1 MYQNAS
7 SPPPQAYNTAGAGR
21 GGYSPQVVGTGGG
34 GGYGYE
40 NTVAGGAGGGN
51 NNGGA
56 AAYPIYGGA
65 PSPVNSAYLRA
76 NVAMSR
82 GGPTPNVIGP
92 LGVGGGGGVGTNN
105 NGTGGGGGASS
116 GLIRLTLRKPM
127 GIVFEPMTDPHNPS
141 QQRGVRICDLPR
153 TGAAAMSQKLEL
165 GDELLSIN
173 DKTMSRLTFDE
184 IMDFIIQAD
193 KERVD
198 LLFRRPNRNKET
210 GTTVGGA
217 AGVGVGGNAAA
228 NVTAGAPTVDAS
240 AGGLPPIG
248 NGYNSAA
255 GGPLGVPGNGSLPLS
270 PMGLGGFGS
279 NSNSVK
285 WIDEKSD
292 KRGKLTT
299 EEVDDVKGKK
309 GGGGSSSRG
318 KPLRNDDVS
327 VDDTYND
334 GYTVESQ
341 SQYTMETYEEEQ
353 RHRGNIKSFGRGGTN
368 DRDHQHKS
376 KRKSSYKDPVESMGF
391 LDMLID
397 TLCSSVMGRHAQDM
411 CGDDDQK
418 KNHNTSNNYGED
430 FDDEFTLDD
439 GTYGADDGTYATYEE
454 SEERR
459 GRHRRMGEDESIGTM
474 EDEQQ
479 IFVTNDDDGTRT
491 LESKEIAN
499 KKKQQ
504 SREDEKKSKDLKKAS
519 ASSSKS
525 KSKVDNALL
534 RHHGGNE
541 VDSRLIDSTPRVKST
556 APDPPPT
563 KQTSSQGWNDARATN
578 NTNAPANQSWLHQQ
592 GQQQQQHQQQ
602 LHHNNIA
609 EDHQMNEQESA
620 INSAILPVRE
630 LEYDDRIDYAAD
642 VSVMESL
649 GGPSLL
655 VERARHENA
664 VYSGAHQALYE
675 NLDRQDPELANLV
688 IQHGEGFLP
697 DPGMTREE
705 TAFRDPYKFY
715 EFAVCALLKENEPEK
730 VRLLSKLMAKYRGRE
745 RHLINKLSARY
756 DKNVNAA
763 ASEAR
768 GNEQGAAAVV
778 APTSG
783 NAPDTLSNKGME
795 KIHEADEGEEVS
807 GSSVL
812 NDPSRA
818 NLAVIEAA
826 KKKMNVNTSRGA
838 MTERKLSNDDGWP
851 PAMSD
856 PWGTSSKAAVAS
868 RDEARDVS
876 EEGADRHIDDD
887 EGSYSDGSS
896 YTGDESGDE
905 VDGTSPATIAQVS
918 ELLNYVYGKTS
929 VAGQIDRVSTIM
941 RAYEGREAVLLELLE
956 TKALIKANADS
967 NRDETDMPLSLRN
980 SSGLNNNSGSNS
992 KGQQSGSATSGNAPS
1007 NRSSQVTVGE
1017 SSTKP
1022 TPQTPLSVNTSPSKM
1037 EFPTGLTSPNMVTS
1051 PSPSAATL
1059 NTFNTKESKYT
1070 SSAGGNSNSKDSSA
1084 GRKKKGLFSFFKK
1097 DKKNMSTGPQSIA
1110 TKTTT
1115 ASPGGKSKL
1124 TKTSRKGPQV
1134 MCEDDRSI

>member
-7 SPPPQAYNTAGAGR
+7 SPTPQAYSTAAAATAGR
-21 GGYSPQVVGTGGG
+21 GGYSQQVGGIG

-40 NTVAGGAGGGN
+40 NTVAGGN
-51 NNGGA
+51 NNGK
-56 AAYPIYGGA
+56 AYPIYGGA

-76 NVAMSR
+76 NGAMSAVR

-92 LGVGGGGGVGTNN
+92 LGGGGGGVGNTNVGN
-105 NGTGGGGGASS
+105 TASS

-184 IMDFIIQAD
+184 IMDFIIEAD

-198 LLFRRPNRNKET
+198 LLFRRPNRNKES
-210 GTTVGGA
+210 GTVG
-217 AGVGVGGNAAA
+217 GVGVGGNAAA
-228 NVTAGAPTVDAS
+228 NVTVGASTIDAS

-255 GGPLGVPGNGSLPLS
+255 GGPVGVPGNGSLPLS

-292 KRGKLTT
+292 KRGKLTK
-299 EEVDDVKGKK
+299 EVDDVKGKK

-353 RHRGNIKSFGRGGTN
+353 RHRGNIKSSGRGGTN
-368 DRDHQHKS
+368 GRDHQHKS

-397 TLCSSVMGRHAQDM
+397 TLCTSVMGRHAQDIM

-418 KNHNTSNNYGED
+418 KNYNTSNIYGED

-454 SEERR
+454 NEERR
-459 GRHRRMGEDESIGTM
+459 GRHRRMGEDESIGTV

-479 IFVTNDDDGTRT
+479 TFVTNDDDGTRT
-491 LESKEIAN
+491 IESKEIAN

-525 KSKVDNALL
+525 KLKVDNALL
-534 RHHGGNE
+534 RHHSGNA
-541 VDSRLIDSTPRVKST
+541 VDSRLTDSTPRVKSST

-563 KQTSSQGWNDARATN
+563 KQTYSQGWNDARATN
-578 NTNAPANQSWLHQQ
+578 NTNAPANQSWLQQQ
-592 GQQQQQHQQQ
+592 GQQPQQHQQHQ
-602 LHHNNIA
+602 QFHHNNIA
-609 EDHQMNEQESA
+609 EDNQMNEQESA

-664 VYSGAHQALYE
+664 VYSGAHQTLYE

-756 DKNVNAA
+756 DKNGNAA

-778 APTSG
+778 APTTG
-783 NAPDTLSNKGME
+783 NVADTLSNKGME

-807 GSSVL
+807 GSSVF

-818 NLAVIEAA
+818 NLAVIEAT
-826 KKKMNVNTSRGA
+826 KKKMNFNTSRAA

-856 PWGTSSKAAVAS
+856 PWGTSSRAALAS
-868 RDEARDVS
+868 RDKARDVS

-887 EGSYSDGSS
+887 EGSFSDGSS

-980 SSGLNNNSGSNS
+980 SPGLNNNSGNNS
-992 KGQQSGSATSGNAPS
+992 KGQQLGSGASSGNAPT
-1007 NRSSQVTVGE
+1007 NRSSLATVGE
-1017 SSTKP
+1017 SSAKP
-1022 TPQTPLSVNTSPSKM
+1022 TPQTPLSISTSPTRM
-1037 EFPTGLTSPNMVTS
+1037 EYPTGMTSPNMASS

-1059 NTFNTKESKYT
+1059 NTFNTKESKNT
-1070 SSAGGNSNSKDSSA
+1070 SSAGYSNSKDSG

-1097 DKKNMSTGPQSIA
+1097 DKKNISIA
-1110 TKTTT
+1110 TKTT
-1115 ASPGGKSKL
+1115 ASPGKSKL

-1134 MCEDDRSI
+1134 ICEDDRSI

>member
-7 SPPPQAYNTAGAGR
+7 SPPQQAYSTAAAAAGR
-21 GGYSPQVVGTGGG
+21 GGYSQQVVAGGG

-40 NTVAGGAGGGN
+40 NTVGGGGGGN

-56 AAYPIYGGA
+56 YPIYGGGA

-76 NVAMSR
+76 NVAMSAVR
-82 GGPTPNVIGP
+82 GPTPNVIG
-92 LGVGGGGGVGTNN
+92 GGSGT
-105 NGTGGGGGASS
+105 TGGGASS

-184 IMDFIIQAD
+184 IMDFIIEAD

-198 LLFRRPNRNKET
+198 LLFRRPNRNKES
-210 GTTVGGA
+210 GTVGAA

-248 NGYNSAA
+248 NGYSSA
-255 GGPLGVPGNGSLPLS
+255 GGGGPVGGVPGNGSLPLS

-292 KRGKLTT
+292 KRGKLT
-299 EEVDDVKGKK
+299 EEVNDVKGKK
-309 GGGGSSSRG
+309 GDGGGSGSRG

-353 RHRGNIKSFGRGGTN
+353 RHRGNIKSSGRGGTN
-368 DRDHQHKS
+368 DHDHKS

-397 TLCSSVMGRHAQDM
+397 TLCTSVMGRHAQDM

-418 KNHNTSNNYGED
+418 KNHNTSNIYGGED

-454 SEERR
+454 NEERR

-479 IFVTNDDDGTRT
+479 TYVTNDD
-491 LESKEIAN
+491 EEIAN

-504 SREDEKKSKDLKKAS
+504 IRDDEKKSKDLKKAL

-541 VDSRLIDSTPRVKST
+541 VDGRLMDSTPRVKTT

-563 KQTSSQGWNDARATN
+563 KQTSSQGWNDARAMN
-578 NTNAPANQSWLHQQ
+578 NTNAPANQSWLQQQ
-592 GQQQQQHQQQ
+592 GQQQQPQQQQQHQQ
-602 LHHNNIA
+602 LHHNNIV

-630 LEYDDRIDYAAD
+630 LEYDDCIDYAAD

-756 DKNVNAA
+756 DKNGNAA
-763 ASEAR
+763 AALEAR
-768 GNEQGAAAVV
+768 GNEQGAAAAV
-778 APTSG
+778 APTTG
-783 NAPDTLSNKGME
+783 NAPDSLSNKGME

-826 KKKMNVNTSRGA
+826 KKKMNVNTSTRA
-838 MTERKLSNDDGWP
+838 ATTERKLSNDDGWP

-856 PWGTSSKAAVAS
+856 PWGISSKSAVAT

-980 SSGLNNNSGSNS
+980 SPGLNNNSGSNS
-992 KGQQSGSATSGNAPS
+992 KGQQSGSATSGSAPT
-1007 NRSSQVTVGE
+1007 NRSPLATVGE
-1017 SSTKP
+1017 SSTKL
-1022 TPQTPLSVNTSPSKM
+1022 TPQTPLSVNTT
-1037 EFPTGLTSPNMVTS
+1037 PTRVEYPAGLTSPNMVTS
-1051 PSPSAATL
+1051 PSPSATTF
-1059 NTFNTKESKYT
+1059 NTFNTKESKNT
-1070 SSAGGNSNSKDSSA
+1070 SSAGNSNSKDSGGA
-1084 GRKKKGLFSFFKK
+1084 RKKKGLFSFFKK
-1097 DKKNMSTGPQSIA
+1097 DKKMMPTGPQSIA
-1110 TKTTT
+1110 TKTT

-1124 TKTSRKGPQV
+1124 TKTNRKGPQV
-1134 MCEDDRSI
+1134 IREDDRSI